1 MKKLHAIH
9 NEEACKFLLTSKK
22 FNDWVVTTAFYSA
35 LHFVQHEL
43 FPLTDHG
50 QKYTDFNVYFSK
62 VLKKKNKKLSKH
74 SATIELVKTNLPL
87 ASAYYR
93 WLHDAC
99 MSARYNNYI
108 VSETKAATASNYLT
122 DMKKHLQK

>member
-43 FPLTDHG
+43 FPLSFNGHE
-50 QKYTDFNVYFSK
+50 YNDFNVYFDK
-62 VLKKKNKKLSKH
+62 VLKNKNKKTSKH
-74 SATIELVKTNLPL
+74 AATIELVKSNLPL
-87 ASAYYR
+87 CSSYYR

-99 MSARYNNYI
+99 MSSRYNNYK
-108 VSETKAATASNYLT
+108 VSDTKANSANNNLIEL
-122 DMKKHLQK
+122 KKHLIK

>member
-9 NEEACKFLLTSKK
+9 NEEACNFLLTSKK
-22 FNDWVVTTAFYSA
+22 FSDWVVTTAFYSA

-43 FPLTDHG
+43 FPLTDNGH
-50 QKYTDFNVYFSK
+50 KYTDFNVYFGK
-62 VLKKKNKKLSKH
+62 VLKEKNKKLSKH

-87 ASAYYR
+87 CSSYYR

-99 MSARYNNYI
+99 MSARYNNYN
-108 VSETKAATASNYLT
+108 VSESKAINANNCLVE
-122 DMKKHLQK
+122 MKKHLKK

>member
-9 NEEACKFLLTSKK
+9 NEEACNYLLTSKK

-43 FPLTDHG
+43 FPLTDNG
-50 QKYTDFNVYFSK
+50 QKYTDFNVYFGK
-62 VLKKKNKKLSKH
+62 VLKKKNKNLNKH
-74 SATIELVKTNLPL
+74 SATIELVKTNLP
-87 ASAYYR
+87 ACSSYYR

-99 MSARYNNYI
+99 MSARYNNYK
-108 VSETKAATASNYLT
+108 VSESMATNAKSSLIEL
-122 DMKKHLQK
+122 KKHLKK